1 MDNKKWDEVYNSE
14 NVAWG
19 KFTSTF
25 LKEVIHMF
33 PQGCKVL
40 DLGCGNGRNLQYL
53 VNNGYNA
60 IGYEF
65 SDIAI
70 SQAVT
75 KNIKHKDLVKEE
87 WNIGK
92 FDAVIDFGFYHFYPT
107 DKQKEYFHKLDSVL
121 KQGGIYLNESARLV
135 GSPFKGDN
143 PLGYKPPQLQVSDF
157 DIFDNY
163 YKVLFKEGELPPH
176 GDWKEYPCW
185 QAVYKK

>member
-1 MDNKKWDEVYNSE
+1 MDNKKWDEVYKSE

-53 VNNGYNA
+53 VNNGYDA

-75 KNIKHKDLVKEE
+75 KNIHYKDCLLYTSPSPRD
-87 WNIGK
+87 GLLSRM
-92 FDAVIDFGFYHFYPT
+92 P
-107 DKQKEYFHKLDSVL
+107 S
-121 KQGGIYLNESARLV
+121 SA
-135 GSPFKGDN
+135 
-143 PLGYKPPQLQVSDF
+143 
-157 DIFDNY
+157 
-163 YKVLFKEGELPPH
+163 
-176 GDWKEYPCW
+176 
-185 QAVYKK
+185 